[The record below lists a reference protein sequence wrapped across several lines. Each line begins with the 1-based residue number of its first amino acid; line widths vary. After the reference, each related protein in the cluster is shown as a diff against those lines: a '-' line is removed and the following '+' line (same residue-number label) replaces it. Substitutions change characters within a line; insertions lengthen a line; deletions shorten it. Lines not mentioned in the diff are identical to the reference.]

1 MFWFIVLL
9 LILGAGFYFYQ
20 KLMVIEREIR
30 AEQENDLFAQQESK
44 SPEVVDEVQ
53 DSVLQPASEPQKVT
67 DKPAVLQ
74 GDDAL
79 DVMLLEQIRQQP
91 GIKQTELYSLFPD
104 AGKKQL
110 QQLLKEMN
118 DTGRINREKQ
128 GSSYLLFPNG

>member
-67 DKPAVLQ
+67 NKPAVLQ

>member
-67 DKPAVLQ
+67 NKPAVLQ

-128 GSSYLLFPNG
+128 GSSYLLFLNG